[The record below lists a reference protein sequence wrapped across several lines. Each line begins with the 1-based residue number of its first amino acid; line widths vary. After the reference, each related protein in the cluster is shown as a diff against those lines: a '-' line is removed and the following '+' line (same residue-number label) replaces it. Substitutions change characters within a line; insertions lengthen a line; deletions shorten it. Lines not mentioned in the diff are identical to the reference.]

1 MARIA
6 KKQPL
11 TEIDLVILRT
21 GATRRDRN
29 ALPWPNALKSDAKA
43 RTAAAIALLKRG
55 LLAEVPSAKKSAAW
69 RISPNGSPL
78 MLIVTQAGVAALE
91 PTTSGQSPAVAAKR
105 ATTKRETIVALLQS
119 KGGASLKDMMAATG
133 WQAHS
138 IRGFLSG
145 TVAKRLGHAV
155 RSIKNDGE
163 DRRYHRR
170 GVSDGILEQH
180 SVNTDGVGVCRFRGR
195 TRCSAS
201 DGLAGASHS
210 MAPTPSGT
218 AAEAPQPRSDNPRD
232 CLRLAGTTSR
242 RAVQINA
249 AAPCQTAERC
259 RPR

>member
-1 MARIA
+1 LNWTSSAKEAFVVSRRRGDDPYAPSLAERRASGGASSGNHAGLEHLGDPPMARIA

-78 MLIVTQAGVAALE
+78 MLIITQAGVAALG
-91 PTTSGQSPAVAAKR
+91 PTTSDQSPAVAAKR
-105 ATTKRETIVALLQS
+105 ANTKRETIVALLQS

-155 RSIKNDGE
+155 RSVKNDGE
-163 DRRYHRR
+163 DRRYH
-170 GVSDGILEQH
+170 LE
-180 SVNTDGVGVCRFRGR
+180 
-195 TRCSAS
+195 A
-201 DGLAGASHS
+201 
-210 MAPTPSGT
+210 
-218 AAEAPQPRSDNPRD
+218 
-232 CLRLAGTTSR
+232 
-242 RAVQINA
+242 
-249 AAPCQTAERC
+249 
-259 RPR
+259 